1 MQHFIGTRTIR
12 QCQKESQ
19 NPNLRNTFPDIDYA
33 LLGYDIIKGYPN
45 SNGHDPGFT
54 HQIFSA
60 DYSDN
65 RQTGDCRYNVPKG
78 LLVIPDVSC
87 VTSFASTVIQN
98 TFELHKSLS
107 VSVSASGG
115 FGAFSFSASS
125 SYKQTSSE
133 VSSGEKVYITSSAK
147 CSYYFSKID
156 LTQSPPLHPGF
167 YRWAKS
173 LESNYSQANLLQFV
187 KYYGTHFPTSVVFG
201 ARFMKQYSMTSQSY
215 KTASSR
221 DISVSAQA
229 SYSGL
234 VSVSG
239 GFSLDKSERQAASQF
254 SKEVETTT
262 ITVGAAPPSNGEAS
276 YWASTVKENPVP
288 TSYEIQPI
296 SNLFTNVFMKGS
308 GINYNFLRK
317 KLVGIE
323 KLYCQQLLHA
333 GTVNTCEESVSVGI
347 TVNNYYL
354 QISSSISTFTVA
366 TETSCISRCFENRH
380 CLSIAYISNSNQCYF
395 YGKANKHD
403 ILEEANAKL
412 IVFPTKIND
421 EKTDFVVEHLRV
433 STKARSTSNKTVDVQ
448 SCKKACLQDT
458 SCDVLTFCSDK
469 DSCKSEI
476 NNCRLYSSK
485 ALIKFEKADQKY
497 KMLTYF
503 ISRL

>member
-1 MQHFIGTRTIR
+1 MQYFIGIQTIR

-19 NPNLRNTFPDIDYA
+19 NPNLRNTFPDLDYA

-45 SNGHDPGFT
+45 ANGHDPGFT
-54 HQIFSA
+54 RQIFSA

-65 RQTGDCRYNVPKG
+65 RHTGDCRYNVPKG

-125 SYKQTSSE
+125 SYKKTSSE
-133 VSSGEKVYITSSAK
+133 VSSGEKVYVTSSAK

-156 LTQSPPLHPGF
+156 LSQPPPLHPGF
-167 YRWAKS
+167 YRWAKA
-173 LESNYSQANLLQFV
+173 LERNYSEANLLQFV

-201 ARFMKQYSMTSQSY
+201 ARFLKQYSMTSQSY

-234 VSVSG
+234 FSVSG
-239 GFSLDKSERQAASQF
+239 GFSLDKSQRQAASQF

-262 ITVGAAPPSNGEAS
+262 ITVGAAPPNNGEAS

-288 TSYEIQPI
+288 ISYEIQPI
-296 SNLFTNVFMKGS
+296 TNIFTNVFMKDT
-308 GINYNFLRK
+308 GINYTFLRK
-317 KLVGIE
+317 KLIGIE
-323 KLYCQQLLHA
+323 QLYCQQLLHA
-333 GTVNTCEESVSVGI
+333 GTINTCDESVSVGI
-347 TVNNYYL
+347 TINNYYL
-354 QISSSISTFTVA
+354 RPAADAFKA
-366 TETSCISRCFENRH
+366 TETSCMSRCFENRH
-380 CLSIAYISNSNQCYF
+380 CLAIGYLSGSNLCYF
-395 YGKANKHD
+395 YGKGNKH
-403 ILEEANAKL
+403 ILTKLAKAKI

-421 EKTDFVVEHLRV
+421 EKTDFVVEHLRI

-448 SCKKACLQDT
+448 SCKKACLQDS
-458 SCDVLTFCSDK
+458 SCDVFNFCSDRNR
-469 DSCKSEI
+469 CKSEI
-476 NNCRLYSSK
+476 NNCRLFSSK